1 MAGIFRKKIAKAL
14 NFESVP
20 FSSEVLKTVERKK
33 QGVVTSEVVV
43 EKSDLSEYSEAM
55 PTLEEFDVEQQIKA
69 GVKLEQINVHGI
81 LPSPDGS
88 FDVAAAF
95 NRLQEQ
101 LDSLKPSE
109 KEVQDVKEV
118 INQEK

>member
-1 MAGIFRKKIAKAL
+1 MAGIFRKKIAKAF

-20 FSSEVLKTVERKK
+20 FSSEVLKTVERKSK
-33 QGVVTSEVVV
+33 GVVTSEVVV

-55 PTLEEFDVEQQIKA
+55 PTLAEFDVEQQIKA

-81 LPSPDGS
+81 LPSADGS

-101 LDSLKPSE
+101 VDSLKPTE
-109 KEVQDVKEV
+109 KEVQELKEV
-118 INQEK
+118 INEEK